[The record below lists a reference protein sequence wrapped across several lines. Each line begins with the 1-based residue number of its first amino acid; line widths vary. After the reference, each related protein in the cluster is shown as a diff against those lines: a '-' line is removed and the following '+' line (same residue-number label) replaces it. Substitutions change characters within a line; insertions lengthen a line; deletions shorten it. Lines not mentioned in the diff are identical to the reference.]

1 MEKKISRRDLFTITG
16 AAGLGALLS
25 RNGLSIAEADE
36 AALPKVP
43 RRVLGKTGQQ
53 IPILLM
59 GGAMDFDQVFDPKL
73 AEAMRFGVNYFDT
86 ADCYAGGTSET
97 AIGNFV
103 SRANKRKDVWITTKS
118 DHHEPEGMASVLET
132 SLKKLK
138 TPQVDLFFM
147 HMLNQSKYLSA
158 EMGKKSEEFK
168 KSGKIRFFGFSCHD
182 SNVVDLLNKASTL
195 PWIDA
200 IMFRYNFRQYGNVE
214 LNKAMDACHK
224 AGIGLIAMKTQGS
237 AVVTDTKIKLF
248 ESQKFTRPQAI
259 LKSVWADERI
269 SAAVSHMDTLD
280 KLKENIAA
288 AMNKTT
294 LAQAEFEAL
303 EQYAQSTK
311 HTYCAG
317 CQHICNAAAPAGVQI
332 GTTLRYLMYHD
343 TYNEPE
349 KAKRLFSE
357 LPVEARRIA
366 GVDFTEAA
374 KVCPNGIDIPT
385 HMQRAAKVLA

>member
-16 AAGLGALLS
+16 AAGLGALLPNS
-25 RNGLSIAEADE
+25 LLS
-36 AALPKVP
+36 AATTPNANLPQVP
-43 RRVLGKTGQQ
+43 RRALGKTGQQ

-73 AEAMRFGVNYFDT
+73 AEALRFGVNYFDT

-103 SRANKRKDVWITTKS
+103 HRANKRKDVWITTKS
-118 DHHEPEGMASVLET
+118 DRHDPEGMASVLET
-132 SLKKLK
+132 SLKKLN

-147 HMLNQSKYLSA
+147 HMLNRESYLSP
-158 EMGKKSEEFK
+158 EMAKKSEEMK

-182 SNVVDLLNKASTL
+182 SNVVDLLNKAATL

-200 IMFRYNFRQYGNVE
+200 IMFRYNFRQYGDLN
-214 LNKAMDACHK
+214 LNKAIDACHK
-224 AGIGLIAMKTQGS
+224 ANIGLIAMKTQGS

-259 LKSVWADERI
+259 LKSVWADQRI
-269 SAAVSHMDTLD
+269 TAAVSHMDTLD
-280 KLKENIAA
+280 KLKQNIAA
-288 AMNKTT
+288 ALNKTT
-294 LAQAEFEAL
+294 LAQAEIEAL
-303 EQYAQSTK
+303 EQYAQSTR

-317 CQHICNAAAPAGVQI
+317 CQHICGAAAPAGIQI

-343 TYNEPE
+343 TYKEPE

-357 LPVEARRIA
+357 LPEEARHIE
-366 GVDFTEAA
+366 GIDFAEAA
-374 KVCPNGIDIPT
+374 RLCPNGIDIPT
-385 HMQRAAKVLA
+385 HMQRAAKVLL

>member
-1 MEKKISRRDLFTITG
+1 MEKKISRRELFTITG
-16 AAGLGALLS
+16 AAGLGALLP
-25 RNGLSIAEADE
+25 NNLL
-36 AALPKVP
+36 AAAPTPNATLPQVP

-118 DHHEPEGMASVLET
+118 DNHTPDGMASVLQT
-132 SLKKLK
+132 SLSKLK

-147 HMLNQSKYLSA
+147 HMLTRADYLSA
-158 EMGKKSEEFK
+158 EMAKKSEEFK

-200 IMFRYNFRQYGNVE
+200 IMFRYNFRQYGDLN
-214 LNKAMDACHK
+214 LNKAIDACHK

-237 AVVTDTKIKLF
+237 AVVTDSKIKLF
-248 ESQKFTRPQAI
+248 QSQKFTRPQAI
-259 LKSVWADERI
+259 LKSVWSDERI

-280 KLKENIAA
+280 KLKENIDAA
-288 AMNKTT
+288 LNKTT
-294 LAQAEFEAL
+294 LADAEIQEL

-349 KAKRLFSE
+349 KAKRLFGE
-357 LPVEARRIA
+357 LPEEARRIE
-366 GVDFTEAA
+366 GVDFQEAA
-374 KVCPNGIDIPT
+374 RVCPNGIDIPT
-385 HMQRAAKVLA
+385 HMQRAAKVLV

>member
-1 MEKKISRRDLFTITG
+1 MEKKISRRELFTITG
-16 AAGLGALLS
+16 AAGLGALLP
-25 RNGLSIAEADE
+25 NTLL
-36 AALPKVP
+36 AATANANANLPQVP

-103 SRANKRKDVWITTKS
+103 SRSNKRKDVWITTKS
-118 DHHEPEGMASVLET
+118 DRHEPEGMASVLET

-147 HMLNQSKYLSA
+147 HMLNRGEYLSP
-158 EMGKKSEEFK
+158 EMAKKSEEMK
-168 KSGKIRFFGFSCHD
+168 KTGKIRFFGFSCHD
-182 SNVVDLLNKASTL
+182 SNVVDLLNKAATL

-200 IMFRYNFRQYGNVE
+200 SMFRYNFRQYGDLN
-214 LNKAMDACHK
+214 LNKAIDACHK

-280 KLKENIAA
+280 KLKQNIAA
-288 AMNKTT
+288 ALNKTT
-294 LAQAEFEAL
+294 LAQAEIEAL

-317 CQHICNAAAPAGVQI
+317 CQHICGAAAPAGVQI

-343 TYNEPE
+343 TYNEPG
-349 KAKRLFSE
+349 KAKRLFAE
-357 LPVEARRIA
+357 LPEEARRIE

-374 KVCPNGIDIPT
+374 KLCPNGIDIPI
-385 HMQRAAKVLA
+385 HMQRASKVLL